1 VSPLRIIRPKS
12 GSRAALP
19 TSRSSQAICT
29 VTHSY
34 GNFTVPASAVL
45 RPLGSLLTGLTNR
58 DQPVRILHLS
68 FRDFFT
74 VRAQLSPTSEW
85 FYLDEKEH
93 SQRLALLCLLVLNE
107 SLAKGIRGTGYL
119 VGHETVNPG
128 IPEIAEGQISEEVWY
143 ACRFWPDHIVDVES
157 PVSAEFIAALRN
169 LLSTKIVLWM
179 EIVTA
184 KGKFRNLRGVRE
196 WLQVLIVLH
205 NAILQFIQLYLN
217 SAVHFAE

>member
-1 VSPLRIIRPKS
+1 VSPLRIIKPKS
-12 GSRAALP
+12 GNRAPLP
-19 TSRSSQAICT
+19 TSHSSQALCT
-29 VTHSY
+29 ITHNYS
-34 GNFTVPASAVL
+34 NLTVPASTVL
-45 RPLGSLLTGLTNR
+45 RPLGSLLTGLANK

-68 FRDFFT
+68 FRDFIT
-74 VRAQLSPTSEW
+74 VRAQLSPTSER

-107 SLAKGIRGTGYL
+107 SIREGIPGAGYL
-119 VGHETVNPG
+119 VGDNSVNPG

-157 PVSAEFIAALRN
+157 PVSVEFIAALRN

-184 KGKFRNLRGVRE
+184 KGKFRNLRRVRE
-196 WLQVLIVLH
+196 WLQVLTALH
-205 NAILQFIQLYLN
+205 NAVLQIIQPHPN
-217 SAVHFAE
+217 STVHFPE